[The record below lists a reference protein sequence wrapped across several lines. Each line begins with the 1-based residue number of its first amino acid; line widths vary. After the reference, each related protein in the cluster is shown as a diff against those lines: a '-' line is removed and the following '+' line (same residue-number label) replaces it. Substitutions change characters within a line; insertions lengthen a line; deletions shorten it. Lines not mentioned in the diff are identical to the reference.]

1 MITLTTVKWAMVAI
15 VTLAW
20 LFFITSLFMA
30 GSSFSQLPEEEQD
43 YVEGRYIIWLERL
56 VGATFVEVVMFIAM
70 TILGV

>member
-15 VTLAW
+15 VSFAW
-20 LFFITSLFMA
+20 GFYLTSLFMA
-30 GSSFSQLPEEEQD
+30 GSDFAQLPEDEKD

-56 VGATFVEVVMFIAM
+56 VGATFVEVTLFIAM